1 MHAYVYIYVYMTN
14 NFVVELK
21 HNIEVNYISIK
32 LKKKDP
38 RSCSVVQWLRLCTL
52 NAEGLDGIP
61 GWGIRSHMLQQKIL
75 HATTKI
81 NDLECCN

>member
-32 LKKKDP
+32 LKKNYRAPVKFYHNP
-38 RSCSVVQWLRLCTL
+38 ERLSGSRSVITPS
-52 NAEGLDGIP
+52 
-61 GWGIRSHMLQQKIL
+61 
-75 HATTKI
+75 
-81 NDLECCN
+81 